1 MKKQMIMC
9 LLLAVVMCVGL
20 TVPAFAAAVPAL
32 GPDAAGS
39 VVTPRYAVHEVQ
51 YTIDLENNTYA
62 AVMFTVAEK
71 GEHTYFEDVLSISFY
86 TTNPKGSHWKI
97 LDHYYSLK
105 EDIFSLCVTV
115 QDMEGDTP
123 SSSYTLT
130 NWYSVDSEMVNH
142 HRMSAEDRSGV
153 LLIPDSVR
161 VGYPEEMKNT
171 LSAKDG
177 DAIFLVPDSVSI
189 TYQEENTTLN
199 AEIVSF

>member
-1 MKKQMIMC
+1 MKKRIMS

-20 TVPAFAAAVPAL
+20 AAPAFAASVPAL
-32 GPDAAGS
+32 EPDAIGS
-39 VVTPRYAVHEVQ
+39 VETPRYAGYEVL

-62 AVMFTVAEK
+62 VVTFTVSEK
-71 GEHTYFEDVLSISFY
+71 GANTYFEDVLSLSFY

-105 EDIFSLCVTV
+105 EDMFSLCVTM

-130 NWYSVDSEMVNH
+130 NSYSVSSEMLNH
-142 HRMSAEDRSGV
+142 HRLSAEDRSGV

-161 VGYPEEMKNT
+161 VSYPEETEDILIPNSVSVRFET
-171 LSAKDG
+171 
-177 DAIFLVPDSVSI
+177 DSVS
-189 TYQEENTTLN
+189 
-199 AEIVSF
+199 VSFPEHRFSARANG